1 MIIAFTLFLLFLF
14 LFLGMPV
21 AFSLGIA
28 GLAGMFLVE
37 GFDGVY
43 SLLYTVPYR
52 TAANYTMTVI
62 PMFVLMAQAVS
73 ASGLSGEIFI
83 AARRLLERLPG
94 GLAIASIFA
103 SAGVAT
109 MSGSSTASAATMAS
123 IAIPEMQKHGYST
136 PVAAGV
142 VTAAGTLAIMI
153 PPSVGL
159 VLYGIVTENSV
170 GKLLI
175 AGIIPGGMSAL
186 IYVLGVI
193 IWQKVQPGAMPPTTS
208 RYTWA
213 ERLGSLKPLW
223 VFILLAFAVLGSIY
237 LGWATPT
244 EAASVG
250 AVGSLIIPLVQRRFG
265 LKDIR
270 PAVVKTIEVTTMI
283 FTIIIGAMIFG
294 YFLTITQ
301 ATQKVIMII
310 GNMNA
315 PSWAVLGVF
324 LLILAA
330 LGCILD
336 QLAIL
341 LITLPL
347 LYPVV
352 MNLGYDPIWF
362 GIVSVKTGEIGL
374 VTPPVGMN
382 AYVVSASTGVPLDQV
397 FRGVGVML
405 ILDLITLGLLL
416 ALPVL
421 TTWLPSLMF

>member
-1 MIIAFTLFLLFLF
+1 MIIILTLLLLILL

-28 GLAGMFLVE
+28 GLVGMFMAE

-43 SLLYTVPYR
+43 SLLFTVPYR

-73 ASGLSGEIFI
+73 ASGLVGEVFT
-83 AARRLLERLPG
+83 AARRWLERMPG
-94 GLAIASIFA
+94 GMAIASIFA
-103 SAGVAT
+103 SAGVAA
-109 MSGSSTASAATMAS
+109 MSGSSVASAATMAS
-123 IAIPEMQKHGYST
+123 IAIPEMQKHGYSAR
-136 PVAAGV
+136 VAAGV

-159 VLYGIVTENSV
+159 VLYGIVTENSI
-170 GKLLI
+170 GKLLV
-175 AGIIPGGMSAL
+175 AGVIPGVLSAL
-186 IYVLGVI
+186 IYIIGVVL
-193 IWQKVQPGAMPPTTS
+193 WQKLQPGAMPPTTGH
-208 RYTWA
+208 YTWA
-213 ERLGSLKPLW
+213 QRWRSLKPLW
-223 VFILLAFAVLGSIY
+223 AFFILAFSVLGSIY
-237 LGWATPT
+237 FGYATPT

-250 AVGSLIIPLVQRRFG
+250 AIGSIIIPLVQKRWR
-265 LKDIR
+265 LRDVW
-270 PAVVKTIEVTTMI
+270 PAILTTIQITTMI

-294 YFLTITQ
+294 YFLTVTQ
-301 ATQKVIMII
+301 ATQHMITII

-315 PSWAVLGVF
+315 PSWMILGLF
-324 LLILAA
+324 LVIIAA
-330 LGCILD
+330 LGCMLD

-352 MNLGYDPIWF
+352 IGLGYNPIWF
-362 GIVSVKTGEIGL
+362 GIICVKMGEIGL

-382 AYVVSASTGVPLDQV
+382 AYVVSASSGVPLDKV

-405 ILDLITLGLLL
+405 ILDFITLTLLL
-416 ALPVL
+416 AFPVL
-421 TTWLPSLMF
+421 STWLPSMMF